1 MRGAPNVG
9 GGPGRGGG
17 EPRGAQPSGPPCP
30 ARVAGAS
37 GRGLGG
43 AGGTV
48 PSTSRRKPEV
58 RPREPPCHLVTPAC
72 FALALAV
79 CSRPGS
85 RLQHSGIRW
94 APRWGCRVGTGSV
107 LACEC
112 GRLNPARPGW
122 PSHGDRTRV
131 PRGHDGRP
139 AALGRV
145 SGPGRGGAWGGGSGL
160 QALCPLSPECEIEC
174 PERLTIA
181 LERLRQ
187 RGLEQRCLRLAARE
201 ASEEELGLVHRSD
214 PGRACHMPWRRQ
226 PSTCACPSLPTP
238 GKQSLSPPT
247 PCLFGWLVGW

>member
-1 MRGAPNVG
+1 MGRKGRGRRGSAHCTHVGFPDSPQGSWAHWPSAFTPIPSHLWRGTEASPLLPAPGRSRRWSRSWSSRGRGLRVRGGPNVG
-9 GGPGRGGG
+9 GGPGRGRG

-30 ARVAGAS
+30 ARVAGAL

-85 RLQHSGIRW
+85 RLQHSGVRW
-94 APRWGCRVGTGSV
+94 APRWGCRVGTGSA

-139 AALGRV
+139 AALGRPRV
-145 SGPGRGGAWGGGSGL
+145 
-160 QALCPLSPECEIEC
+160 
-174 PERLTIA
+174 
-181 LERLRQ
+181 
-187 RGLEQRCLRLAARE
+187 
-201 ASEEELGLVHRSD
+201 
-214 PGRACHMPWRRQ
+214 
-226 PSTCACPSLPTP
+226 
-238 GKQSLSPPT
+238 
-247 PCLFGWLVGW
+247 